1 MEGCHQRPGHVKGHL
16 PYWQRS
22 MRALPLLADATQYE
36 QLQKRQF
43 TACQLGQGYIG
54 PTFATLSTP
63 PPGPKSIEWAS
74 SPPQPPSPATPPR
87 TTAGL
92 SRAAAAPTPVP
103 VKLTMVPGAMKM
115 EPDDSRCSSNNL
127 NRHTDNQFTVVGMM
141 NKHSNSTVTGDHHL
155 HHDKYECLMNGN
167 DVLKQRYIQGRKR
180 RHSRGAGS
188 NDDEHSDGS
197 EEGSLNG
204 NCSGSKVRRKGSPP
218 QNFDDLQ
225 NQRIMANVR
234 ERQRT
239 QSLNDAFTN
248 LRKIIP
254 TLPSDKLSKIQTLK
268 LASRYIDFL
277 YQVLR
282 SDETDQK
289 MIGSCSYMAHER
301 LSYAFSVWRMEGA
314 WNSMAQH

>member
-1 MEGCHQRPGHVKGHL
+1 MMEGCHQQNSRVKGHL
-16 PYWQRS
+16 PYWQRP

-36 QLQKRQF
+36 ELHKRQF
-43 TACQLGQGYIG
+43 AACQLGQGYIAPSFG
-54 PTFATLSTP
+54 SLSS
-63 PPGPKSIEWAS
+63 PGPKTTEWAG
-74 SPPQPPSPATPPR
+74 SPPPPSPVTPPR
-87 TTAGL
+87 TTAAFN
-92 SRAAAAPTPVP
+92 RAAAAPTPVP
-103 VKLTMVPGAMKM
+103 VKLTMVPGAIKM
-115 EPDDSRCSSNNL
+115 EPDDSRCSSNL
-127 NRHTDNQFTVVGMM
+127 NHHHHTDNQYSVVSMM
-141 NKHSNSTVTGDHHL
+141 NKHSTSSTDHH
-155 HHDKYECLMNGN
+155 HECLMNGN
-167 DVLKQRYIQGRKR
+167 DVLKQRYMQGRKR
-180 RHSRGAGS
+180 RHSRGTAS

-197 EEGSLNG
+197 EEGSVNG
-204 NCSGSKVRRKGSPP
+204 NCSNSKVRRKGSPP
-218 QNFDDLQ
+218 QSYDDLQ